1 MYKHIAC
8 QDDVYRYWKLYDWA
22 GQKGLKEV
30 ENMAE
35 VAFKRL
41 VYEKL
46 SEGCTFKDLLKN
58 GIPDD
63 ALNSLVKEAAGSMK
77 RRMGKH

>member
-1 MYKHIAC
+1 MYKHNAC
-8 QDDVYRYWKLYDWA
+8 EDDVHRYWKLHEWA

-35 VAFKRL
+35 VAFERS

-63 ALNSLVKEAAGSMK
+63 VLNSLVKEAAGSMM

>member
-1 MYKHIAC
+1 MNKHNAC
-8 QDDVYRYWKLYDWA
+8 EDDVPRYWKLHEWA

-35 VAFKRL
+35 VAFKRS

-46 SEGCTFKDLLKN
+46 SEGCTFYDLFKN
-58 GIPDD
+58 GIPD
-63 ALNSLVKEAAGSMK
+63 EC
-77 RRMGKH
+77 

>member
-1 MYKHIAC
+1 MVTC
-8 QDDVYRYWKLYDWA
+8 EDDVHRYWKFYEWA
-22 GQKGLKEV
+22 GQKGSKEV

-35 VAFKRL
+35 VAFKRA
-41 VYEKL
+41 VYKKL

-63 ALNSLVKEAAGSMK
+63 VLNSLVKEAAGSMMRK
-77 RRMGKH
+77 MGKH